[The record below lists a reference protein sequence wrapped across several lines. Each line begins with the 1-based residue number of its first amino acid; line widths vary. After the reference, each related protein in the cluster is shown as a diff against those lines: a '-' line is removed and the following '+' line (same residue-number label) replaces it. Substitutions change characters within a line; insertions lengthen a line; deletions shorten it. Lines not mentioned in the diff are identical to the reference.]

1 MSARISGRLASWPE
15 NLTPGMALERVARD
29 LAQPQRIAPMVM
41 ELRDV
46 GGVCGWMSVA
56 RLAEEPGCGILT
68 YWLGEAHHGRGLMRE
83 AAPLAVRHVFERM
96 GLERLRAA
104 VQADNTA
111 SIAVLRAAGMRYL
124 APGQIWC
131 SARSREET
139 CLWFEMDRAMALGAE
154 AAIGHSEAGAGVPER

>member
-41 ELRDV
+41 ELRDG